1 MANCNTED
9 TSGYSTK
16 TVNITDQDASVKK
29 DDENDAVV
37 HKEIDTHYGKKF
49 IDKFFAIPEE
59 DNDKFLRK
67 IRARIDKYF
76 TQPLIYT
83 VIIYLVIISGQ

>member
-1 MANCNTED
+1 MANCDMED
-9 TSGYSTK
+9 TYEHST
-16 TVNITDQDASVKK
+16 TISITNQDTIVKK
-29 DDENDAVV
+29 GDENDAVV
-37 HKEIDTHYGKKF
+37 HKEIDTHDGKKF

-76 TQPLIYT
+76 TQPLIFT
-83 VIIYLVIISGQ
+83 VIIYLDSRK